1 MDYSFR
7 DRLDAG
13 SKLAARLDQFTH
25 GDGIVL
31 GLARGGVV
39 VGYAVAMAL
48 DLPLQPLIVRKVG
61 APHNPELAIG
71 AVSETG
77 QQWLDLSIVRAAGAT
92 EEYIRH
98 EVQAQVAEARRR
110 EHEYHTG
117 AGLGAVRA
125 RPAIVVDD
133 GIATGSTALV
143 AVRSA
148 RDLGA
153 SQVILAIPV
162 APPQAVDFLQRQVD
176 SLVVLM
182 TPEPFMA
189 VGLHYKRFD
198 QVSDEGVIAY
208 LKRAASR
215 NEAES

>member
-1 MDYSFR
+1 MEYSFR

-13 SKLAARLDQFTH
+13 RKLAARLEEYRGSDAV
-25 GDGIVL
+25 VL

-39 VGYAVAMAL
+39 VGYAVAAAL
-48 DLPLQPLIVRKVG
+48 DLPLQPLIVRKLG
-61 APHNPELAIG
+61 APQNPELAIG

-77 QQWLDLSIVRAAGAT
+77 EQWLDLGIVRAAGAA

-98 EVQAQVAEARRR
+98 EVEAQVAEARRR
-110 EHEYHTG
+110 EHEYHSG
-117 AGLGAVRA
+117 AGLGAMRG

-153 SQVILAIPV
+153 TKVILAIPV
-162 APPQAVDFLQRQVD
+162 ASPQAVDFLQRHVD

-189 VGLHYKRFD
+189 VGLHYDRFD
-198 QVSDEGVIAY
+198 QVSDEEVIAY
-208 LKRAASR
+208 LKRASTCS
-215 NEAES
+215 EAEG

>member
-1 MDYSFR
+1 MEYSFR

-13 SKLAARLDQFTH
+13 TKLAAKLAEYRN
-25 GDGIVL
+25 GNAIVL

-39 VGYAVAMAL
+39 VGYAVATTL
-48 DLPLQPLIVRKVG
+48 DLPLQPLIVRKLG
-61 APHNPELAIG
+61 APQNPELAIG

-77 QQWLDLSIVRAAGAT
+77 EQWLDLGIVRAAGAT
-92 EEYIRH
+92 EEYIRR
-98 EVQAQVAEARRR
+98 EVEAQVTEARRR

-117 AGLGAVRA
+117 HGLSAVQG

-153 SQVILAIPV
+153 SEVILAIPV
-162 APPQAVDFLQRQVD
+162 ASQQAVDFLQRNVD
-176 SLVVLM
+176 RLVVLM

-189 VGLHYKRFD
+189 VGLHYDRFD
-198 QVSDEGVIAY
+198 QVTDEEVIAY
-208 LKRAASR
+208 LKRAAAR
-215 NEAES
+215 TEAER